1 MAHDAPAPEIAFFF
15 SFFQMNNCVMRCTP
29 RRNFA
34 KGRVSDLFLN
44 IILFF
49 FVFFVL
55 EGYGEKG
62 GEEVCV

>member
-1 MAHDAPAPEIAFFF
+1 
-15 SFFQMNNCVMRCTP
+15 MNNCVMRCTP

-49 FVFFVL
+49 FVFFVFFVL